1 MNKIMS
7 KKVLMLSIVLAVM
20 ILGLN
25 VNQSNVHVA
34 ANTDTISQH
43 LSTLNNQHETAESE
57 TVVSYSKDNQQCA
70 VVNYINCYCFGWS
83 GAQQFWQVNGYY

>member
-43 LSTLNNQHETAESE
+43 LATLNNQHAAAESK
-57 TVVSYSKDNQQCA
+57 TVASYSKGNQQCS
-70 VVNYINCYCFGWS
+70 VVNYINCYCFWWS
-83 GAQQFWQVNGYY
+83 GGQQFWQVNGYY

>member
-57 TVVSYSKDNQQCA
+57 TVV
-70 VVNYINCYCFGWS
+70 
-83 GAQQFWQVNGYY
+83 

>member
-1 MNKIMS
+1 MLNNLVYIFWVEGVFHMNKIMS

-57 TVVSYSKDNQQCA
+57 TVVSY
-70 VVNYINCYCFGWS
+70 
-83 GAQQFWQVNGYY
+83 

>member
-1 MNKIMS
+1 MS

-43 LSTLNNQHETAESE
+43 LSTLNNQHETAKSE
-57 TVVSYSKDNQQCA
+57 TVASYSKGNQQCA
-70 VVNYINCYCFGWS
+70 AVNYINCYCFWWS
-83 GAQQFWQVNGYY
+83 GAQQFWGENGYY